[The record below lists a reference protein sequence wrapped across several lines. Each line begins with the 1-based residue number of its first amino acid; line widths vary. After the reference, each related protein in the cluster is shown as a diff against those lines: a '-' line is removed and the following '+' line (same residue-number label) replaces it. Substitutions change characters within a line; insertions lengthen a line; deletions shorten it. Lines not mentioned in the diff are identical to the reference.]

1 MPSYLVVFHAN
12 LDPNHGPVD
21 IGDDPCFDPP
31 PTWGI
36 CRPPTRRSV
45 RVGTNLFFI
54 GYVAPDQYF
63 VKGWFEVGE
72 KISYVEAHNRFPGR
86 TNVIISLLPAA
97 QPLAAVI
104 QNRQVIWRY
113 RERRRAF
120 EVSGLPAVP
129 DFLYRTLSNCQV
141 FIQNPVD
148 EHEIDNWKCNRIFH
162 CRTTQFEQCIARN
175 ACENE
180 GDILLQQYRNYVV
193 AHAHNWLDIGPQL
206 LTWEMVED
214 HFQFHIALQTPVT

>member
-72 KISYVEAHNRFPGR
+72 K
-86 TNVIISLLPAA
+86 SLMS
-97 QPLAAVI
+97 
-104 QNRQVIWRY
+104 RHTT
-113 RERRRAF
+113 
-120 EVSGLPAVP
+120 
-129 DFLYRTLSNCQV
+129 DFQAERTLSYRYSQPL
-141 FIQNPVD
+141 NP
-148 EHEIDNWKCNRIFH
+148 
-162 CRTTQFEQCIARN
+162 
-175 ACENE
+175 
-180 GDILLQQYRNYVV
+180 LQQ
-193 AHAHNWLDIGPQL
+193 
-206 LTWEMVED
+206 
-214 HFQFHIALQTPVT
+214 